1 VVPLLL
7 SHEIVRAGALGHQAK
22 EHASCQEQHMI
33 QDTIRNISL
42 WLFFLVVNGLIVGI
56 LIQSFFFAD

>member
-1 VVPLLL
+1 MTKDKIL
-7 SHEIVRAGALGHQAK
+7 
-22 EHASCQEQHMI
+22 
-33 QDTIRNISL
+33 NISL

>member
-1 VVPLLL
+1 
-7 SHEIVRAGALGHQAK
+7 
-22 EHASCQEQHMI
+22 MT

-56 LIQSFFFAD
+56 LIQSFLYAD